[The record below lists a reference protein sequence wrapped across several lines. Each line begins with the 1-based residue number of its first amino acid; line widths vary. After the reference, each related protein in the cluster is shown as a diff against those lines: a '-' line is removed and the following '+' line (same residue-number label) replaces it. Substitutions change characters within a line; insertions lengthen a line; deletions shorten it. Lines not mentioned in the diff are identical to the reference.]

1 MAVAEMLKLNLAAM
15 SYDRDGILNALQRS
29 GAAEIKK
36 HCETPSAHPLSTD
49 SGELKSYLARVENA
63 LGVLSEEVDGYNK
76 DNKIKSDELKD
87 GFAVSYSEFVG
98 AADFKAAADEL
109 TDKIYGYEAERKSL
123 NSEKAKIERE
133 LKTAEIYS
141 EVCEPF
147 EKFSDTKS
155 ARVRLGTVSAA
166 GKEELLSV
174 SDGLCAF
181 NELYRTDESSL
192 VLCVWHKSFDGEGTL
207 SAAGFAACPYKEGT
221 GESVYNSL
229 KTRAAEIDARLE
241 EIKREI
247 YALGKSVKSLKI
259 YCDLVGFEVEKLE
272 LSDKML
278 GTQRTFL
285 LEAYVPKNAEA
296 RVTEELKSVTGALWL
311 NFSEPS
317 DDEIPPT
324 LYENNEVVKNFETI
338 TNMYSPV
345 NSREFDPNAIMS
357 VFYSIF
363 LGFIMG
369 DVGYGLLMLLGG
381 GFIYMKRRHEDSGLK
396 RLSGVFAVGG
406 ICAIVWGLLFNS
418 VFGIPLP
425 FMPALMPDAQ
435 SDMWSFMGISVPAV
449 LIIALIIGIIHL
461 MTGYVCKAIQ
471 CMRRGYFWDG
481 VFDGLVW
488 TVFSVGVAL
497 AVVGLIDEVGMP
509 LLAYI
514 GGGIAGVSLVIAM
527 LTAGRKEK
535 LLGKFTKG
543 FGAAYGIINYASD
556 ILSYARLYG
565 LMLSGAV
572 IAQIV
577 SAYVVN
583 PAIMDMEG
591 VGFLFSG
598 NPLLIAL
605 GVVLMVVGHAFNL
618 AIGLLGAYIHD
629 ARLQYVEFYGRFY
642 EGEGEIFTPVGS
654 VRKFIRIKADA
665 GSGIASAQSAAGD

>member
-1 MAVAEMLKLNLAAM
+1 
-15 SYDRDGILNALQRS
+15 
-29 GAAEIKK
+29 
-36 HCETPSAHPLSTD
+36 
-49 SGELKSYLARVENA
+49 
-63 LGVLSEEVDGYNK
+63 
-76 DNKIKSDELKD
+76 
-87 GFAVSYSEFVG
+87 
-98 AADFKAAADEL
+98 
-109 TDKIYGYEAERKSL
+109 
-123 NSEKAKIERE
+123 
-133 LKTAEIYS
+133 
-141 EVCEPF
+141 
-147 EKFSDTKS
+147 
-155 ARVRLGTVSAA
+155 
-166 GKEELLSV
+166 
-174 SDGLCAF
+174 
-181 NELYRTDESSL
+181 
-192 VLCVWHKSFDGEGTL
+192 
-207 SAAGFAACPYKEGT
+207 
-221 GESVYNSL
+221 
-229 KTRAAEIDARLE
+229 
-241 EIKREI
+241 
-247 YALGKSVKSLKI
+247 
-259 YCDLVGFEVEKLE
+259 
-272 LSDKML
+272 
-278 GTQRTFL
+278 
-285 LEAYVPKNAEA
+285 
-296 RVTEELKSVTGALWL
+296 
-311 NFSEPS
+311 
-317 DDEIPPT
+317 
-324 LYENNEVVKNFETI
+324 
-338 TNMYSPV
+338 MYSPV

-381 GFIYMKRRHEDSGLK
+381 GFIYMKKRHEDSGLK

-425 FMPALMPDAQ
+425 FMPTVMPDAQ

-471 CMRRGYFWDG
+471 CMRRGNFWDG
-481 VFDGLVW
+481 VWDGLVW

-497 AVVGLIDEVGMP
+497 AVIGLIDEAGMP

-577 SAYVVN
+577 SDYSVQF
-583 PAIMDMEG
+583 IT
-591 VGFLFSG
+591 SG
-598 NPLLIAL
+598 NVALIILA
-605 GVVLMVVGHAFNL
+605 VVLMVVGHAFNL

-642 EGEGEIFTPVGS
+642 EGEGEIFTPLGS
-654 VRKFIRIKADA
+654 NRKFIRIKADA
-665 GSGIASAQSAAGD
+665 GSGIALAAASK